1 MGNIGFDQQLSSL
14 ASSTSLI
21 IVSYQ
26 CANSKIKNAFPQLAT
41 AASGNDNSRAREAAK
56 Y

>member
-1 MGNIGFDQQLSSL
+1 MGSIGFDQQLSSL
-14 ASSTSLI
+14 ASSTLLI
-21 IVSYQ
+21 ISVCQ
-26 CANSKIKNAFPQLAT
+26 RKIKNAFPQLAT